1 MMSLDFIRGLQTL
14 IIAFL
19 SYVITITFA
28 GWFES
33 LIAKKVG
40 DDTPEEEGF
49 LTLNPLDHFNVFGF
63 AAVLWGIFYGYKLPI
78 QLIPGWGRR
87 IPLSPD
93 LIQGRNSHGRVF
105 MLFTGRSCGHLVLL
119 LTFATCMIAYSVFVL
134 DTLQPLMMAVHTTS
148 FVASI
153 MNLFTFIYYQNLILF
168 SIHFVVGLF
177 QYVSHFY
184 GSKFY
189 NVSTVERFVFGF
201 IILIAAL
208 FILVPLLE
216 AFVYLVTAV
225 IQLIILK
232 IRLLV

>member
-1 MMSLDFIRGLQTL
+1 MSLDFIRGLQTL

-63 AAVLWGIFYGYKLPI
+63 AAVLWGIFYGDKLSIP
-78 QLIPGWGRR
+78 LIPGWGRP
-87 IPLSPD
+87 IQLSPD

-105 MLFTGRSCGHLVLL
+105 MLFAARSCGHLILL
-119 LTFATCMIAYSVFVL
+119 LTFTTLMITYSVFVL
-134 DTLQPLMMAVHTTS
+134 DIMQPLMMKVHTTS

-153 MNLFTFIYYQNLILF
+153 INLFTFICCQNLILF
-168 SIHFVVGLF
+168 CIHFVYGLF
-177 QYVSHFY
+177 QYVGHFY
-184 GSKFY
+184 GPKFY

-208 FILVPLLE
+208 YLLIPLLE
-216 AFVYLVTAV
+216 AFVYLVTAM
-225 IQLIILK
+225 IELIILK